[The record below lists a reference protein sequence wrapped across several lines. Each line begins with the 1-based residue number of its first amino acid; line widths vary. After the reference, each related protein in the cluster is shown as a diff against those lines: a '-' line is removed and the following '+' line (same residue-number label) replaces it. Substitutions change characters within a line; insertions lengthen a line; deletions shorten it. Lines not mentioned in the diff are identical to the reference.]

1 MSIKK
6 NEWETYFTDY
16 VLKEDIINF
25 NREIE
30 NSDMLYDNNLFI
42 MSKEPTSTI
51 YKKLSREQS
60 ESYYYQYVNKVTHNK
75 YKNNGW
81 FRYGGK
87 KNKKKSE
94 QMLKKYH
101 KYIRLKRDERKFVK
115 ENCEDWDDDI
125 LYLRDYRNAV
135 GATLLNIFDDEE
147 FYDDY

>member
-6 NEWETYFTDY
+6 NEWENYFTNY
-16 VLKEDIINF
+16 VLKEDILNF

-42 MSKEPTSTI
+42 MTKEPTSTI

-60 ESYYYQYVNKVTHNK
+60 ESYYYKYVNKVTHNK

-81 FRYGGK
+81 FRYARTKNQK
-87 KNKKKSE
+87 KTE